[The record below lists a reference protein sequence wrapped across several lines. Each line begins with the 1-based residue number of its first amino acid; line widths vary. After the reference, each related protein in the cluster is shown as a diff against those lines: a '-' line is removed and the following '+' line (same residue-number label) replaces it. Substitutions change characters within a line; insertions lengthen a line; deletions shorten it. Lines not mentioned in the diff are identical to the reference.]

1 MRNFNKIFGVVLV
14 FLFGLF
20 LSSSSAVGI
29 ENKDNQKSV
38 LVLSDRVEQA
48 NAKYFIYPQVSEMV
62 ASEIINKL
70 NTDGDVVAPSLS
82 DVRAELRTPELIR
95 ASYSLLDNYRY
106 TYDINYSALRKIAK
120 HFDTTNVLLVTGAL
134 DTTSDFL
141 KPTWW
146 AFLNVPGENVVKSEF
161 KLYTY
166 VALVDLTN
174 ETVSWQNVYE
184 RKLVAPEFGL
194 TNLNY
199 SPDAK
204 QMVKVKKGSQ
214 LIAKDVAYRVESV
227 LTPLIAA
234 KKTPPTVHEFMKMQI
249 NKKYKE
255 SIQNINE
262 LKKKTV
268 NKINEIKEQKK
279 SESVQSAEIQA
290 ESIKF
295 ERIET
300 PAVNVE
306 TSKEKSTTETNA
318 ILNFVKIKN
327 DKKAEEEKLDNKV
340 LEVINEKAI
349 QTESS
354 NSPVDM
360 DLRPAIETD
369 ENIKINPIN
378 IIIPKM

>member
-14 FLFGLF
+14 FFFGF
-20 LSSSSAVGI
+20 YLSNLSAMSV
-29 ENKDNQKSV
+29 ENSDKSKSV
-38 LVLSDRVEQA
+38 LILSDRVEQA
-48 NAKYFIYPQVSEMV
+48 NSKYFIYPQVSEMV
-62 ASEIINKL
+62 AAEIINKL
-70 NTDGDVVAPSLS
+70 NIDGDVKAPSLS
-82 DVRAELRTPELIR
+82 DVRAELRTPELVR
-95 ASYSLLDNYRY
+95 ASYALLDNYRY

-120 HFDTTNVLLVTGAL
+120 HFDTTNVLLVTGAV

-166 VALVDLTN
+166 IALVDLTN

-184 RKLVAPEFGL
+184 RRLVAPEFGL

-214 LIAKDVAYRVESV
+214 LIAKDAAYRVESV

-290 ESIKF
+290 ETIKF

-300 PAVNVE
+300 PAVDVG
-306 TSKEKSTTETNA
+306 TIKDKSTDETNA

-327 DKKAEEEKLDNKV
+327 NEKAEEEKLDNKV
-340 LEVINEKAI
+340 LEVVNKKAV
-349 QTESS
+349 QMEASKST
-354 NSPVDM
+354 VDM
-360 DLRPAIETD
+360 GLRPAIEAD
-369 ENIKINPIN
+369 GNIKINPIN